1 MKILIISD
9 LYPLITDRTIP
20 SVVEDFALAI
30 KEKVE
35 KVEVIRPNFIF
46 NTILRRH
53 KIVKSGEYVKN
64 NIKIYNRN
72 FILPF
77 IFENKKFI
85 QKFSNFDIIIS
96 HMPSGHIYADLINK
110 KINLPHIS
118 IVHQSDYEV
127 LSDLKYVFYFKK
139 RLSCAL
145 MGSSIVGARN
155 FTLFK
160 KLNCDFILPS
170 FVEKKNIKEK
180 KIFNK
185 DKIRFITLSK
195 FIKRKNLDLVIEAL
209 NRVDYDFEYN
219 MYGEGPEK
227 KRLLRLIS
235 KYNLQNKVKINSYI
249 NHDEIYKKLDE
260 NDVFILPSENETFG
274 VSYFEALSCG
284 LVVVASKNTGMDG
297 IIKNEE
303 NGFLTEANVNS
314 IVEVLNKIKECNL
327 EEISKKGIELIK
339 NYEKEKIITKYF
351 EFIKKTL

>member
-9 LYPLITDRTIP
+9 LYPLTTDRTIP
-20 SVVEDFALAI
+20 SVVEDFAFALN
-30 KEKVE
+30 EKVE

-85 QKFSNFDIIIS
+85 RKFLNFDIIIS
-96 HMPSGHIYADLINK
+96 HMPSGHMYANLINRVL
-110 KINLPHIS
+110 NLPHIS
-118 IVHQSDYEV
+118 IVHQSDYKV
-127 LSDLKYVFYFKK
+127 LSDFRYAFYFRK
-139 RLSCAL
+139 RLSRAL
-145 MGSSIVGARN
+145 MESSFVGARN

-170 FVEKKNIKEK
+170 FVDKKNIKEK
-180 KIFNK
+180 KIFNS
-185 DKIRFITLSK
+185 DKIKFITLSK
-195 FIKRKNLDLVIEAL
+195 FIKRKNLDLVIKAL

-219 MYGEGPEK
+219 IYGEGPEK
-227 KRLLRLIS
+227 KRLLKLIS
-235 KYNLQNKVKINSYI
+235 KYNLEGKVKINGYV
-249 NHDEIYKKLDE
+249 NHDEVYKKLNE
-260 NDVFILPSENETFG
+260 NDVFILPSKNETFG

-284 LVVVASKNTGMDG
+284 LVVIASKNTGMDG
-297 IIKNEE
+297 IIENGE
-303 NGFLTEANVNS
+303 NGFLTEVNVDS
-314 IVEVLNKIKECNL
+314 IAEVLNKIKECNL
-327 EEISKKGIELIK
+327 EEISKKGTKLIK